1 MTQTYKVQC
10 SNHIIKY
17 GMLCYAL
24 YRSPMYERKCIS
36 PVSFNQ
42 NLPPLQV
49 GIFVV
54 STNQELQEEL
64 GVGGDGGSW

>member
-1 MTQTYKVQC
+1 
-10 SNHIIKY
+10 
-17 GMLCYAL
+17 MLCYAL